1 MYMNSI
7 YVRRYH
13 RGHPWI
19 FSNEII
25 NKKDIQ
31 PDEDVVDIYRGRQ
44 FIGRGFYNPHSLI
57 AVRIFSAEHQEFD
70 KHFVD
75 AMITKAFEY
84 RSTFVT
90 SKTFRLVYSE
100 SDGLP
105 GLIIDRYD
113 ANYVVQINCLGMDR
127 RRDLAVNSLLRFDP
141 QSIYERSDTSPRVFE
156 GLEQRTGLL
165 YGTLKNPFPVDLDGL
180 NFLVD
185 IEQGQKTG
193 FFLDLNAI
201 RQETRSL
208 SNNRK
213 VLDLFCY
220 TGAFACYAA
229 RGGARSVTGVDSS
242 KTAIDLAKEN
252 CRLNGLKQITFID
265 ADVFDYL
272 RTDKYTYDLIILD
285 PPSFAKSKKTLA
297 AARRGYRD
305 INTQAMKHLGREG
318 ILITTSCSHHLGE
331 EDFRDI
337 LTKAATDAGVN
348 LSIIHR
354 ATQGLD
360 HPVLLNMPESRYLK
374 CFFLKRIN

>member
-1 MYMNSI
+1 MNRVYI
-7 YVRRYH
+7 RRYH
-13 RGHPWI
+13 HGHPWI

-25 NKKDIQ
+25 NKKDIT

-57 AVRIFSAEHQEFD
+57 AVRSFSSEHKEFD
-70 KHFVD
+70 EHFVD
-75 AMITKAFEY
+75 AMITKALEY

-90 SKTFRLVYSE
+90 NNTFRLVYSE

-105 GLIIDRYD
+105 GLIIDRYE

-127 RRDLAVNSLLRFDP
+127 RRDLVVNSLLRLDP
-141 QSIYERSDTSPRVFE
+141 QSIYERSDSSPRALE
-156 GLEQRTGLL
+156 GLEQRNGLL
-165 YGTLKNPFPVDLDGL
+165 YGALKNPFPVELDGM

-193 FFLDLNAI
+193 FFLDLNAV
-201 RQETRSL
+201 RQKTRSL

-229 RGGARSVTGVDSS
+229 QGGAKSVTGVDSS
-242 KTAIDLAKEN
+242 KTAIALAKEN
-252 CRLNGLKQITFID
+252 CRLNGLKQIAFTH
-265 ADVFDYL
+265 ADVFEYL
-272 RTDKYTYDLIILD
+272 RTDKSTYDLIILD

-318 ILITTSCSHHLGE
+318 ILITTSCSHHVSE

-337 LTKAATDAGVN
+337 LTKAAIDAGVN
-348 LSIIHR
+348 LSIIHT

-360 HPVLLNMPESRYLK
+360 HPILLNMPESRYLK
-374 CFFLKRIN
+374 CFFLKHIK

>member
-1 MYMNSI
+1 MLMNRVYI
-7 YVRRYH
+7 RRYH

-25 NKKDIQ
+25 NKKDI
-31 PDEDVVDIYRGRQ
+31 PADEDVVDIYQGRR
-44 FIGRGFYNPHSLI
+44 FIGRGLYNRHSLI
-57 AVRIFSAEHQEFD
+57 AVRSFSSEHQEFD
-70 KHFVD
+70 EHFVD
-75 AMITKAFEY
+75 AMITKALEY

-90 SKTFRLVYSE
+90 NNTFRLVYSE

-105 GLIIDRYD
+105 GLIIDRYE

-141 QSIYERSDTSPRVFE
+141 QSIYERSDTSPRLFE
-156 GLEQRTGLL
+156 GLKPRTGLL
-165 YGTLKNPFPVDLDGL
+165 YGTLKNPFPVELDGL
-180 NFLVD
+180 NFLIDV
-185 IEQGQKTG
+185 EQGQKTG

-201 RQETRSL
+201 RQKARAL

-229 RGGARSVTGVDSS
+229 QGGAGSVTGVDSS
-242 KTAIDLAKEN
+242 KTALDLAKEN
-252 CRLNGLKQITFID
+252 CRINGLKQIAFIH

-272 RTDKYTYDLIILD
+272 RTDKSTYDLIVLD

-318 ILITTSCSHHLGE
+318 ILITTSCSHHVSE
-331 EDFRDI
+331 EDFREI
-337 LTKAATDAGVN
+337 LTKAAVDAGVS
-348 LSIIHR
+348 LSIIHS

-360 HPVLLNMPESRYLK
+360 HPILLNMPESRYLK